1 MSENNSIKPH
11 GGVLVNRFIK
21 IDPTG
26 LFSITISEDLA
37 NDVENIADG
46 IFSPLEGFLG
56 QQDFESVVSRG
67 RLTNNLAWTIPIVL
81 DVDEETA
88 SKMKE
93 SGDVLLKNPDGTGV
107 AVLHVEETFSFDKE
121 KTVQGVY
128 GTNDPSHPGVAQT
141 LSMKDYLVGGKIDYI
156 QRPNDT
162 EIRKK

>member
-1 MSENNSIKPH
+1 MVGI
-11 GGVLVNRFIK
+11 LVNRITK

-26 LFSITISEDLA
+26 LFSISITEDLA

-67 RLTNNLAWTIPIVL
+67 RLSNDLAWTIPIVL

-88 SKMKE
+88 KKMKE
-93 SGDVLLKNPDGTGV
+93 AGDVLLKNPDGIGV
-107 AVLHVEETFSFDKE
+107 AVLHVDETYSFDKE
-121 KTVQGVY
+121 KAAQGVY
-128 GTNDPSHPGVAQT
+128 GTIDSAHPGVCIYNVNERF
-141 LSMKDYLVGGKIDYI
+141 LGWRKKIDYI

-162 EIRKK
+162 EIRKID